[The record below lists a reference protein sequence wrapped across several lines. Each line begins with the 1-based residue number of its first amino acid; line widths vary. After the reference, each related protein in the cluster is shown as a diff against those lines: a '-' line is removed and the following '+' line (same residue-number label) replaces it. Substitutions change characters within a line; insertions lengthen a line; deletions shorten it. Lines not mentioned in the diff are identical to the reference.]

1 VSSRRREIAPKP
13 MSEIEKSKEYRKIEA
28 RRVGGN
34 TGQLRSVQLLKISHD
49 KILVQISFDETAAK

>member
-1 VSSRRREIAPKP
+1 

-49 KILVQISFDETAAK
+49 KILIQISFDETATK